1 MLLRIQRS
9 LQSQE
14 IDQSNLHNSTREH
27 KSTTHNNI
35 TFPSFNT
42 NTMLKSTHQFEAQSA
57 ALASLPSTTTAGS
70 PRQSWT
76 CVMDI
81 DSELDGPALRSCD
94 PPSILSTSR
103 SSCRRRS
110 SRGSVSFAS
119 TSKLMVIERLDGY
132 DRKQGSYTA
141 ADEAKFKKQA
151 RDEVIAFLQLKYASG
166 TSKQQHRDMCLVGIE
181 QYLLCPNPEHQRQRV
196 RALVRHA
203 VLSEQARAY
212 AQGCVGDTSAR
223 IAEVSR
229 QYTQQSVSQ
238 AKLIGDFQFIQCTDD
253 H

>member
-1 MLLRIQRS
+1 
-9 LQSQE
+9 
-14 IDQSNLHNSTREH
+14 
-27 KSTTHNNI
+27 
-35 TFPSFNT
+35 
-42 NTMLKSTHQFEAQSA
+42 MLKSSSSGKHFEHQSVA
-57 ALASLPSTTTAGS
+57 LPSEPSTSEGMS
-70 PRQSWT
+70 RQSWT

-81 DSELDGPALRSCD
+81 DGELGISHDALRPCE

-103 SSCRRRS
+103 SSSCRRRS

-203 VLSEQARAY
+203 VLSEQVR

-229 QYTQQSVSQ
+229 QYSQQSASQ
-238 AKLIGDFQFIQCTDD
+238 AKLIGDFQFIQCNEMTTD
-253 H
+253 